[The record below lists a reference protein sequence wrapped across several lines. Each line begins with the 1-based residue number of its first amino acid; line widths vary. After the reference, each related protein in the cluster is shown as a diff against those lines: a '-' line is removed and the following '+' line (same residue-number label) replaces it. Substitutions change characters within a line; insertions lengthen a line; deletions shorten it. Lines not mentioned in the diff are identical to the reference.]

1 MIVIKIQRGK
11 FRLGNMYP
19 ISQEDYP
26 LVRDNNDRER
36 KYIEKQRE
44 RERQR
49 EWMRDGFKKKS
60 LNEYISYFSV
70 VKTSAKI
77 LPERTI

>member
-1 MIVIKIQRGK
+1 MIEREKIERNRGK
-11 FRLGNMYP
+11 
-19 ISQEDYP
+19 E
-26 LVRDNNDRER
+26 
-36 KYIEKQRE
+36 
-44 RERQR
+44 R

>member
-1 MIVIKIQRGK
+1 
-11 FRLGNMYP
+11 
-19 ISQEDYP
+19 
-26 LVRDNNDRER
+26 
-36 KYIEKQRE
+36 
-44 RERQR
+44 
-49 EWMRDGFKKKS
+49 MRDGFKKKS